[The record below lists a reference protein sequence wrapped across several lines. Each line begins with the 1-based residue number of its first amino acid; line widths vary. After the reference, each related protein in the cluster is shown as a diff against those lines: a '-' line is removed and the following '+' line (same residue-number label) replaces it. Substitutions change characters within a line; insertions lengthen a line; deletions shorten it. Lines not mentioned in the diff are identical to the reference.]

1 MPVYVR
7 FIQNGLPIRGPVQS
21 GIHVGWT
28 ELAAIDLAPPD
39 GESPPMMWLLA
50 RTVQLPLA
58 LWLKQ
63 AASHPGEANLA
74 LGDGSVRMVSPKVGG
89 GSRQTAFEPRFSG
102 GVKVGA
108 APGVGSAS
116 RLASNT
122 GSGSSPVAAE
132 IHFTRKDGDGE
143 LVVLQ
148 ALVHGVRLV
157 GHAPIARAAN
167 DVSMEKIT
175 IAYEGITRP
184 GASRLSADITSQVR
198 AQFGGVRSWAYSLR
212 RPGLLD
218 IYDFPGDYAQRFDG
232 IDKGGG

>member
-1 MPVYVR
+1 MLSP
-7 FIQNGLPIRGPVQS
+7 NAS
-21 GIHVGWT
+21 GGN
-28 ELAAIDLAPPD
+28 
-39 GESPPMMWLLA
+39 
-50 RTVQLPLA
+50 R
-58 LWLKQ
+58 Q
-63 AASHPGEANLA
+63 A
-74 LGDGSVRMVSPKVGG
+74 
-89 GSRQTAFEPRFSG
+89 AFEPRFSG

-157 GHAPIARAAN
+157 GHAPVARAGN

-175 IAYEGITRP
+175 VVHEGITGP
-184 GASRLSADITSQVR
+184 GASRSSADITSQVR
-198 AQFGGVRSWAYSLR
+198 AHVGGVRHWGYLLR

-218 IYDFPGDYAQRFDG
+218 VYDFPGAYAQRFDG
-232 IDKGGG
+232 IDKGGE